1 MHLPVGPNRFA
12 GASPW
17 GSPDHLGRAG
27 AGDRARLDQ
36 FRLHRD
42 LQPEDGPAYA
52 AARLAAALA
61 PSPPA
66 SSRAGSP
73 DRRGGRWAHSRS
85 PTGGRPG
92 PDRAA
97 GPGWPGGS

>member
-12 GASPW
+12 GAAPW

-42 LQPEDGPAYA
+42 LQLEDGPAYA
-52 AARLAAALA
+52 AARLAALA
-61 PSPPA
+61 AVS
-66 SSRAGSP
+66 AGELP
-73 DRRGGRWAHSRS
+73 GRL
-85 PTGGRPG
+85 P
-92 PDRAA
+92 
-97 GPGWPGGS
+97 